1 VPIRLRA
8 LLAALLTVTVAGLAT
23 AACGGGGHSYKAG
36 TPAATG
42 QAPSDCSIAPADV
55 VGQILKRELTGPIGQ
70 PRGGG
75 GITCTYNQAKSGA
88 GAADQIQL
96 NSNADKDSMAQLING
111 LKQAHNP
118 VKKIKGWGD
127 EAYASTVY
135 FYSNI
140 NNFAVRKGKVSV
152 FIISTADYKEIRAL
166 MKDILAKL

>member
-1 VPIRLRA
+1 MPNRLRAVLAA
-8 LLAALLTVTVAGLAT
+8 LLAATVALVT
-23 AACGGGGHSYKAG
+23 AGCGGGGHSYKAG

-42 QAPSDCSIAPADV
+42 QAPPDCSIAPVDV
-55 VGQILKRELTGPIGQ
+55 VGQLLKRELTGPILEN
-70 PRGGG
+70 RSG
-75 GITCTYNQAKSGA
+75 GITCTYNQTKGSGG

-96 NSNADKDSMAQLING
+96 NSNADKDSMAQLVTG

-152 FIISTADYKEIRAL
+152 TIISTADYNDVKKL
-166 MKDILAKL
+166 MKAVLAKL